1 MEKKNK
7 EKDTWETIVGC
18 FCTILL
24 FSSYLG
30 LSMLMFWLCVKCTGN
45 NMEDIFR

>member
-7 EKDTWETIVGC
+7 EKDTWEVIFGC
-18 FCTILL
+18 FSTILI
-24 FSSYLG
+24 FSCYLG
-30 LSMLMFWLCVKCTGN
+30 LSMFMFWLCVKCTGN